1 MIQIVERIRKIMNRT
16 QFVSSVHSLFT
27 TKTFAECS
35 ASPSNCVE
43 AAEERPPFTTETM
56 PRLHNEAQIQLPFT
70 EKQSP
75 GSLEPCIPNKH
86 MFKVQRGVALCLTLS
101 KVLHFSLHRA

>member
-1 MIQIVERIRKIMNRT
+1 
-16 QFVSSVHSLFT
+16 
-27 TKTFAECS
+27 
-35 ASPSNCVE
+35 
-43 AAEERPPFTTETM
+43 M

-86 MFKVQRGVALCLTLS
+86 VFKVQGGAALCLTLS